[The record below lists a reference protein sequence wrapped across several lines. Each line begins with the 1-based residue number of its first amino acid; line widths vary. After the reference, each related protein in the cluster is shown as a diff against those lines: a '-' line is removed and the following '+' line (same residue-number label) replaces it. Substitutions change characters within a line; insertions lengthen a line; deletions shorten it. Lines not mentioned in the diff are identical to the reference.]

1 MSDISLRTDEILK
14 HDLDKYG
21 DTIYRLAYSYMKNT
35 YDAEDVV
42 QEVFMKLF
50 ENIDNFQNEEHKKFW
65 LITVGRNICK
75 NKLKSFWFKKNCELH
90 EVSYYD
96 KYEYNDLTVL
106 NEVINLPVKYREVIY
121 LYYYEDY
128 TSVKIASII
137 NKKES
142 TVRSLLSRGRKILK
156 DRLKEEYDFE

>member
-1 MSDISLRTDEILK
+1 MSDISLRTDEIIK

-21 DTIYRLAYSYMKNT
+21 DTIFRLAYSYMKNT

-42 QEVFMKLF
+42 QEVFLKLF
-50 ENIDNFQNEEHKKFW
+50 ENIEMFQNEGHKKFW
-65 LITVGRNICK
+65 LIRVGRNVCK

-96 KYEYNDLTVL
+96 KYEYKDKSIL

-121 LYYYEDY
+121 LYYYEGY
-128 TSVKIASII
+128 T
-137 NKKES
+137 
-142 TVRSLLSRGRKILK
+142 
-156 DRLKEEYDFE
+156 